1 MTDIAM
7 PAPSTPAEDV
17 IIDRDAAEVSLEE
30 GLEGTFPA
38 SDPVAIVQPV
48 HRVGDRPDP
57 PPEPRPRRRARRRA
71 RARWSG

>member
-1 MTDIAM
+1 M

-38 SDPVAIVQPV
+38 SDPIAIVQPV
-48 HRVGDRPDP
+48 HRVGARHDP
-57 PPEPRPRRRARRRA
+57 PPEPRPGRGAGRRDRAR
-71 RARWSG
+71 